1 MRAANTLHA
10 SPAAPAAPAG
20 ILPPLENVRAT
31 YEKEG
36 EKRGEEE
43 GGRRRGQRS
52 EDIYIVRRTTH
63 GL

>member
-36 EKRGEEE
+36 EKREEKRGGEE
-43 GGRRRGQRS
+43 RGK
-52 EDIYIVRRTTH
+52 EAKIYT
-63 GL
+63 L

>member
-36 EKRGEEE
+36 EKREEKRGGEKR
-43 GGRRRGQRS
+43 GAKKRR
-52 EDIYIVRRTTH
+52 YIP
-63 GL
+63 L